1 MGREVARYKP
11 TVKPAPKPVV
21 QTWRNRLAQPWTTCC
36 DSTAVVAV
44 MLRLHE
50 LERKRCFTLD
60 RIIDFITE
68 GDLGCLPSRRRM
80 DIVEGFYNRNDV
92 RNIVHLVVIFLLK
105 ERVLIFELEDAHD
118 DAVYRM
124 NVEEVCTLNNYH
136 VAAERKSVKLPK
148 LKVVP

>member
-1 MGREVARYKP
+1 MGREVAK
-11 TVKPAPKPVV
+11 TKPAVKTASKPVV
-21 QTWRNRLAQPWTTCC
+21 HAWRNRLPQPWSTFC
-36 DSTAVVAV
+36 DCRAVVAA
-44 MLRLHE
+44 MIRLYE